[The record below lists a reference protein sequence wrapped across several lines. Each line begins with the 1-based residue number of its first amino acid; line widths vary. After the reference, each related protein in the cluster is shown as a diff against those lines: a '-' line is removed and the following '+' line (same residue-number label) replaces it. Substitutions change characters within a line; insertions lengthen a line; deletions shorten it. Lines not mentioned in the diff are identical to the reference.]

1 MHRTIRNWLAGLT
14 LLLATF
20 GFQASAQEY
29 TRGVDVSGSTATL
42 WFKPNVTIQWV
53 DVHYTLAGG
62 AQQNFRMSYNSGSAR
77 YERAVSPVASGQV
90 LNSSFTSASTRTSTT
105 AVRASVPTRIRAGS
119 AAHGT
124 IARRR

>member
-90 LNSSFTSASTRTSTT
+90 LNSSFTYGDPGRNTPWFSNTIGSGTT
-105 AVRASVPTRIRAGS
+105 PRGRVWF
-119 AAHGT
+119 
-124 IARRR
+124 